1 MKFIS
6 AILTA
11 IIITV
16 SATAPAFADTEETI
30 RAYIDVDSSQKIIS
44 VNGTSTG
51 KSKSVQIYLLR
62 DGKSISDIKN
72 TVNML
77 NEVSYMGQA
86 QKDVNGLFHDEFK
99 YSGNAGNYKL
109 CLKSG
114 NVYKEYAVDTTKT
127 TGGSQLYRLK
137 QLPTSYGALD
147 AQTV

>member
-1 MKFIS
+1 
-6 AILTA
+6 
-11 IIITV
+11 
-16 SATAPAFADTEETI
+16 
-30 RAYIDVDSSQKIIS
+30 
-44 VNGTSTG
+44 
-51 KSKSVQIYLLR
+51 
-62 DGKSISDIKN
+62 
-72 TVNML
+72 
-77 NEVSYMGQA
+77 MGQA

-147 AQTV
+147 AQTVKERYEAARAELGDEMPVVLSATPVGAREIFVSKDADKSIANGSINTVLICCRRNKLT